1 MKTKNLSAERL
12 VFFSDAVVAIA
23 ITLLA
28 LELKVEKVVGEHITF
43 ESIFAEWR
51 IFLAFLLS
59 FFLIALFW
67 INHHKFFQIIED
79 IDERLIWI
87 NMGWLFFIVLI
98 PFATSLVS
106 SDFGQKTSILIY
118 STIILG
124 VTFFQN
130 SILDYATG
138 RGWFLSK
145 GPRKALVHDLHGDKK
160 SLVADQQIYCNASL
174 ANSLIAVVISFFA
187 PNIAFAILFTRPF
200 TYQVFKWFLEKSG
213 AKKV

>member
-28 LELKVEKVVGEHITF
+28 LELKVEKIAGEHITF

-67 INHHKFFQIIED
+67 INHHKFFQVIDD
-79 IDERLIWI
+79 IDEKLIWI

-98 PFATSLVS
+98 PFATSLIS
-106 SDFGQKTSILIY
+106 SDFGQKTSVLTY

-138 RGWFLSK
+138 RPGFLPKGSK
-145 GPRKALVHDLHGDKK
+145 PLVHDLRGDKK

-174 ANSLIAVVISFFA
+174 INSLIAVTVSFFS
-187 PNIAFAILFTRPF
+187 PNIAFAILFTRPL
-200 TYQVFKWFLEKSG
+200 TYQILKWFLNR
-213 AKKV
+213 KVKER